1 MRISRLNAI
10 LTLGVFVLSWSSCN
24 SGGTGGNF
32 GSVGPGNT
40 ATYIVF
46 TDNSRVNV
54 ESINA
59 NGKLTAILGS
69 PVTAG
74 TQPSAIAVTPD
85 GKFIYVL
92 NTGSNSLS
100 QFAIAADGTLTKP
113 QNDLLTGT
121 LPVSIAVDSQQHF
134 AAVANKTSGTVSLY
148 RIDPSS
154 GALFEFGSSP
164 ITTGNNPVAV
174 TIHGNF
180 VYAIA
185 PNSIAEIAVDPINFT
200 TSVPLGSPFPAGA
213 VGTLSGGSAG
223 TQLYALDSTNNVVQ
237 GYTLNVSTGIP
248 TFGTSIASGTQ
259 PVAALQILNGG
270 FLYVANKGSNNVS
283 GYSIN
288 ASTGA
293 LTVIA
298 GSPFTTGTGPSTL
311 AFDPVNNLL
320 LVGNSTSSNLS
331 VFTVNATT
339 GVLTSAGTPVPLT
352 GLNTIAVAKP

>member
-1 MRISRLNAI
+1 MRISRLNAV
-10 LTLGVFVLSWSSCN
+10 LTLSVFILFWSSCN
-24 SGGTGGNF
+24 SGGAGGTRS
-32 GSVGPGNT
+32 SVGPGNT

-46 TDNSRVNV
+46 TDTSRVNI
-54 ESINA
+54 ESINPS
-59 NGKLTAILGS
+59 GTLTPILGS

-92 NTGSNSLS
+92 NTGSDSLT
-100 QFAIAADGTLTKP
+100 QFAIAKDGTLTKP
-113 QNDLLTGT
+113 QNDQLTGT
-121 LPVSIAVDSQQHF
+121 LPVSIAVDSQEHF
-134 AAVANKTSGTVSLY
+134 AAVANKTTGTVSLY
-148 RIDPSS
+148 RIDSTTGS
-154 GALFEFGSSP
+154 LFEFGSSP

-185 PNSIAEIAVDPINFT
+185 SNSIAVIAVDPINFT
-200 TSVPLGSPFPAGA
+200 TSVPLGSPFAAGA

-223 TQLYALDSTNNVVQ
+223 SQLYALDSTHNVVQ
-237 GYTLNVSTGIP
+237 SYTLDVSTGIP
-248 TFGTSIASGTQ
+248 SFGASIASGTQ
-259 PVAALQILNGG
+259 PVAAIQILNGG

-288 ASTGA
+288 ATSGA
-293 LTVIA
+293 LTAIA
-298 GSPFTTGTGPSTL
+298 GSPFTTGTGPTSL

-331 VFTVNATT
+331 VFTVNTT
-339 GVLTSAGTPVPLT
+339 NGVLSSSGTPIPLT
-352 GLNTIAVAKP
+352 GLNTVAVAKP